1 MDFAKL
7 FSFQGR
13 IGRQEYWLTYV
24 SLTVLYVLALYAVE
38 QSKALAVM
46 LLALPLV
53 LFYVWAS
60 FAFTVKRLHD
70 TGRSGWWLFKMGAAS
85 IALAGVLVVG
95 LAGVM
100 AGFAGKAPA
109 LLMGLSTTGSFAVL
123 VIAGLLM
130 AALNLY
136 SLWVLGIMRGDSADN
151 AYGAPDS
158 GSAIRA

>member
-7 FSFQGR
+7 FSFEGR
-13 IGRQEYWLTYV
+13 IGRQEYWLTYL
-24 SLTVLYVLALYAVE
+24 SLTVLYVLALYAVQ
-38 QSKALAVM
+38 QSKVLAVM

-53 LFYVWAS
+53 IFYVWVS

-85 IALAGVLVVG
+85 VALAGVLVVG
-95 LAGVM
+95 LVGITAGL
-100 AGFAGKAPA
+100 AGKAPA
-109 LLMGLSTTGSFAVL
+109 FLMGLSATGSFAVL

-130 AALNLY
+130 TALNLY
-136 SLWVLGIMRGDSADN
+136 SLWVIGIMRGDSADN

-158 GSAIRA
+158 GSTVRG